1 MVSKMQFVDLEL
13 SRYIQN
19 YHIIILYIYICYTEN
34 SLDSAVFPTDST
46 IYDFICCFVSSAPIS
61 LCIAIMLHVTCSIYL
76 LRAFRFLYCKLCKPS
91 K

>member
-19 YHIIILYIYICYTEN
+19 YHIILLYIYIYYTEN

-46 IYDFICCFVSSAPIS
+46 IYDFICWFISSAPIS
-61 LCIAIMLHVTCSIYL
+61 LFITIMLQVTCSIYL
-76 LRAFRFLYCKLCKPS
+76 LPAFHFLYY
-91 K
+91 